1 MEVITRTGD
10 EGFCGWSRECGRGR
24 GHERER
30 GYRRRERGVG
40 MLWALMCVALISIY
54 LMKVGEMWGTNI
66 TRANEDELLR
76 RGDAIRAA
84 IDSYVRAESNGAF
97 PRSFD
102 DLLHDP
108 RVSYPRRHLRAVYV
122 DPITHGDWKLVTG
135 PNGELYGVYSDAEG
149 VPLKRDGFSDADVSF
164 SLQTS
169 YQEWKFVVY
178 PSNGMVRR

>member
-1 MEVITRTGD
+1 
-10 EGFCGWSRECGRGR
+10 
-24 GHERER
+24 
-30 GYRRRERGVG
+30 
-40 MLWALMCVALISIY
+40 MLWALVCVALISIY
-54 LMKVGEMWGTNI
+54 LMKVGEMWATNI

-76 RGDAIRAA
+76 RGDAIRNA

-97 PRSFD
+97 PRSFN

-108 RVSYPRRHLRAVYV
+108 RVSYPRRHLRAVYG
-122 DPITHGDWKLVTG
+122 DPMTHGDWKLVTG
-135 PNGELYGVYSDAEG
+135 PNGELYGVYSEADGA
-149 VPLKRDGFSDADVSF
+149 PLKRDGFSDADVSF